1 MRMREDKTKKG
12 DRVVGRSC
20 DKLLNEAECV
30 RELFS
35 HTHTH
40 THTHT
45 ITLSF
50 YHSITLSLYHSIT
63 QPVSWRTLGETKF
76 RFTQGRKMGGINTHK

>member
-40 THTHT
+40 THTQS
-45 ITLSF
+45 L

-63 QPVSWRTLGETKF
+63 LSHSPSVGALWVKRNFVSPKAARWAE
-76 RFTQGRKMGGINTHK
+76 